1 MPWIS
6 QNQIFVRS
14 NLVSFLLLFIHVQ
27 GSRFK
32 VQGSKFKVQGSRFK
46 VQGSRYQP
54 NSRIESIWQRFEM
67 ELDGAMQEGQSYLLQ
82 YVIVTS
88 FTLRKAL
95 TWLHQ

>member
-1 MPWIS
+1 MIS
-6 QNQIFVRS
+6 FKYSCSRFKVQGSRFK
-14 NLVSFLLLFIHVQ
+14 VQ